1 MSRKYRLVLMAI
13 SIVALCFVGWFI
25 RGDFSFLTKDFWFT
39 SGLLLLVLLSLVDQ
53 PFFSKDSDIF
63 VNAVPAA
70 LSLLLVSTDDRD
82 AIFWVFFGVTL
93 YLIASSYVL
102 MLIRKRS
109 LGEESSI
116 IQFLSRF
123 NRQIGKPNVLF
134 SAFFLWGGIRQFT
147 MNSTEFNA
155 LLWFW
160 IVFTLLNIPSLA
172 KSIEKVFQRKKKSD
186 GDMAV
191 GRILGVQSKNT
202 FLIKL
207 LEERSAALKV
217 FDFVEFEY
225 SMDNKRRKGIVLDVY
240 LLNHEQWIKV
250 LTTNELERT
259 PNVVENCTPDI
270 VYKIEEPTSVS
281 NMNQL
286 VGIVVE
292 GSVIEKIRFSYNSRI
307 EIANGQLVELKIGKH
322 KVVYQVIQGITK
334 VEQLENKNESGLIIG
349 EAIQLGEW
357 NVESEQFEQYGWVP
371 SINTPLFI
379 ASNIQDTVMK
389 DNEYKIGV
397 IPNTNYPIIIDKELA
412 VTHHTAILGVTGCGK
427 SVFARNLIK
436 VIANDNTKVIIVDLT
451 GEYKTRFENISSI
464 IDESNAKSA
473 FAAIEAIAV
482 EKAKFANQQNK
493 EIIQAQ
499 EKVLKASFY
508 ASIKSFLEGNSNLS
522 IFDIPDITNN
532 SDILDYTKWFFWSLF
547 KTAKTKNSFGK
558 RVCVVLEEAH
568 TIIPE
573 LSTMGVS
580 DFASKATVNSIAQ
593 IALQGRKY
601 NIGFLVIAQR
611 TANVSK
617 TVLTQCNSIIAFKSL
632 DKTSC
637 DFLSNYM
644 GQEFIN
650 ILPSLKFRTA
660 ISVGKAFKSTV
671 PMIFEVPEIQEELFD
686 NNIDEQV
693 DNNTT
698 QEVLVD
704 ACPTTLPNID
714 DPLNMRFDTPST

>member
-1 MSRKYRLVLMAI
+1 MSRKYRLILMAI
-13 SIVALCFVGWFI
+13 SAIILCLIGWLI
-25 RGDFSFLTKDFWFT
+25 KKDFSFLTDDFWFT

-63 VNAVPAA
+63 VNAVTAS
-70 LSLLLVSTDDRD
+70 LSLLLIPAESRD
-82 AIFWVFFGVTL
+82 TIFWIFLGVVS
-93 YLIASSYVL
+93 YLILSSYIL
-102 MLIRKRS
+102 MLLRKRS
-109 LGEESSI
+109 LFEESNI
-116 IQFLSRF
+116 IQFFSRF

-134 SAFFLWGGIRQFT
+134 SAFFLWGGIRQF
-147 MNSTEFNA
+147 SLDSSEFNA

-172 KSIEKVFQRKKKSD
+172 SLIEKVFQRKPKTNS
-186 GDMAV
+186 DMAI
-191 GRILGVQSKNT
+191 GKIFGVQSKNT

-207 LEERSAALKV
+207 LEERTAKLKV

-240 LLNHEQWIKV
+240 LLNQEQWIKV
-250 LTTNELERT
+250 LTTSELDSKI
-259 PNVVENCTPDI
+259 NDVVEKCTPDV
-270 VYKIEEPTSVS
+270 VYKIDSPQEVS
-281 NMNQL
+281 IMNQL

-292 GSVIEKIRFSYNSRI
+292 GSVIEKIRFSYNSRV
-307 EIANGQLVELKIGKH
+307 EITNGQLVELNNGKH
-322 KVVYQVIQGITK
+322 KVIYQVIQGTTK
-334 VEQLENKNESGLIIG
+334 VELLENKNESGLIIG

-357 NVESEQFEQYGWVP
+357 NAENEQFEQYGWVP
-371 SINTPLFI
+371 SINTPIFI
-379 ASNIQDTVMK
+379 ASNIQEIKEK

-427 SVFARNLIK
+427 SVFTRNLIK
-436 VIANDNTKVIIVDLT
+436 NIANDTTKVIIVDLT
-451 GEYKTRFENISSI
+451 GEYKTRFKNITPIINDENS
-464 IDESNAKSA
+464 KSA
-473 FAAIEAIAV
+473 FQAIEAIAS

-493 EIIQAQ
+493 DTIQVS
-499 EKVLKASFY
+499 ENTIKTSFY
-508 ASIKSFLEGNSNLS
+508 NSIKSFLEGNNNLS
-522 IFDIPDITNN
+522 IFEIPDITNN

-568 TIIPE
+568 TVIPE

-601 NIGFLVIAQR
+601 NIGFIVIAQR

-650 ILPSLKFRTA
+650 TLPSLKFRTA
-660 ISVGKAFKSTV
+660 LAVGKAFKSTV
-671 PMIFEVPEIQEELFD
+671 PMIFEVPEINEEVYGEID
-686 NNIDEQV
+686 MNDVENNEQLAV
-693 DNNTT
+693 PDPK
-698 QEVLVD
+698 ES
-704 ACPTTLPNID
+704 PMNI
-714 DPLNMRFDTPST
+714 